1 VLEFC
6 RMRVV
11 NIAHRG
17 ASARYPENTLAAFRA
32 AIEAGADMCELD
44 VMLTRDGG
52 AVVIHDETLER
63 TTNGQGRVADAT
75 LAEIKRLEASGQF
88 GAQFA
93 GERVPT
99 LDEVFAL
106 THGRCALNVE
116 LKCAGAERIACELI
130 RKYDELNTSMLS
142 SFDWDA
148 LRRARAIEPGVRIGL
163 LAEEKPQELLEAAAE
178 MRAYAINAHH
188 KLASADLC
196 AQAHRRGLK
205 VYVWTVD
212 DPNQMQAKIE
222 AGVDGIMTNYP
233 ERLAALVG

>member
-1 VLEFC
+1 
-6 RMRVV
+6 MRVV

-32 AIEAGADMCELD
+32 AIEVGADMCELD

-75 LAEIKRLEASGQF
+75 LAEIKRLEVSGEF
-88 GAQFA
+88 GARFA

-106 THGRCALNVE
+106 THGRCALNIE
-116 LKCAGAERIACELI
+116 LKCAGAERMACELI
-130 RKYDELNTSMLS
+130 RKYEELETSMLS
-142 SFDWDA
+142 SFEWDA

-163 LAEEKPQELLEAAAE
+163 LAEEKAEHLIEAALA
-178 MRAYAINAHH
+178 MQAFAINPHY
-188 KLASADLC
+188 KLANAAFC
-196 AQAHRRGLK
+196 AEAHQQGLK

-212 DPNQMQAKIE
+212 DPNQMRAKIK